1 MHLRPEGGRQHLTAR
16 HPERAIEVLPARRRR
31 LEAQAAGSIREEG
44 FREINGLRPTSTTI
58 LSEAKKMARQR

>member
-44 FREINGLRPTSTTI
+44 FREING
-58 LSEAKKMARQR
+58 

>member
-31 LEAQAAGSIREEG
+31 LEAQAAGSRISRDQWVASYIHDDTERG
-44 FREINGLRPTSTTI
+44 
-58 LSEAKKMARQR
+58 